1 MKKFKKLLAVLL
13 SVLFVAGCFA
23 ACSSKGDANEAAIK
37 EIEDGKL
44 TIGITIYEPMNYYE
58 KDENGNSTLVG
69 FDTEFA
75 KAVCEKLGVEADFIE
90 INWDTKFNELNAG
103 SIDCVWNG
111 MTITEDAVSAS
122 SISTPYARNA
132 QVVVMSADVLENY
145 PTVESLAGLT
155 VAVESGSAG
164 AEVAAENNIGNLVEV
179 DTQARAL
186 TEVSSGSSDACIIDL
201 TMAEAMTGEGT
212 SNATLGYKL
221 ELGEEEYGIAFAKDS
236 ELTAKVNEIIEEL
249 KADGTLN
256 ALAEKYGVVLA

>member
-23 ACSSKGDANEAAIK
+23 ACSSNNASDEAAIK
-37 EIEDGKL
+37 ELEDGKL
-44 TIGITIYEPMNYYE
+44 TIGITIYEPMNYY
-58 KDENGNSTLVG
+58 DEADNTKLIG

-75 KAVCEKLGVEADFIE
+75 EAVCAKLGVEADFIE

-111 MTITEDAVSAS
+111 MTITDEALSAA
-122 SISTPYARNA
+122 SISTAYARNA
-132 QVVVMSADVLENY
+132 QVVVMSADALENY

-164 AEVAAENNIGNLVEV
+164 AEVAAENNIANVVEV
-179 DTQARAL
+179 DTQAKAL

-201 TMAEAMTGEGT
+201 TMAQAMTGEGT
-212 SNATLGYKL
+212 SNATLGYKI

-249 KADGTLN
+249 KADGTLDS
-256 ALAEKYGVVLA
+256 LAEKYGVALVK

>member
-1 MKKFKKLLAVLL
+1 MKKFRKALAVLL

-23 ACSSKGDANEAAIK
+23 ACSSSSSETNDAAVK
-37 EIEDGKL
+37 EIKDGKL
-44 TIGITIYEPMNYYE
+44 TIGITIYEPMNYY
-58 KDENGNSTLVG
+58 DENDSTKLIG

-75 KAVCEKLGVEADFIE
+75 EAVCAKLGVEAEFVE
-90 INWDTKFNELNAG
+90 INWDTKFNELNSG

-111 MTITEDAVSAS
+111 MTITDEAKTAA

-132 QVVVMSADVLENY
+132 QVVVMSADALDKY
-145 PTVESLAGLT
+145 PTVESIADLA
-155 VAVESGSAG
+155 VAVEAGSAG
-164 AEVAAENNIGNLVEV
+164 AEVAAESGIKNLVEV

-201 TMAEAMTGEGT
+201 TMAQSMTGEGT
-212 SNATLGYKL
+212 SNSTLGYKI

-249 KADGTLN
+249 KADGTL
-256 ALAEKYGVVLA
+256 ASLAQKYGVVLAG